1 MRMSLLIP
9 GVICSNLL
17 LTTAAEANCA
27 TAFCSVNTGA
37 ESLGIGTGHE
47 KKLAVDLRYE
57 FIKQD
62 QQRSG
67 SSEVNGRSNRD
78 DEIEQRTLNRNWLL
92 GVDYAFDASWGVSTQ
107 LPVVSR
113 SHEHLH
119 APHGHTPELE
129 AWSFNET
136 GDLRVLGRY
145 QFTRNPFETSS
156 AGVNFGLQL
165 PTGRT
170 TVANAGGTRAERSLQ
185 PGTGSTDIVL
195 GAFYNAPMGSASRGF
210 IQALWQKPVASH
222 NNYTPGARYSLD
234 VGMRY
239 AASDRLSLL
248 LQLNTL
254 QRERDQGANAN
265 PHDSG
270 GTFINISPGAR
281 YALTPDLDIYG
292 FFQQPVYQHVN
303 GVQLTADW
311 SVIAGI
317 SQRF

>member
-1 MRMSLLIP
+1 MN
-9 GVICSNLL
+9 GV
-17 LTTAAEANCA
+17 
-27 TAFCSVNTGA
+27 
-37 ESLGIGTGHE
+37 
-47 KKLAVDLRYE
+47 
-57 FIKQD
+57 
-62 QQRSG
+62 
-67 SSEVNGRSNRD
+67 SNRD

-92 GVDYAFDASWGVSTQ
+92 GVDHAFDTSWGVSAQ

-119 APHGHTPELE
+119 AHHGETPEPE
-129 AWSFNET
+129 AWSFSEI
-136 GDLRVLGRY
+136 GDLRVVGRY
-145 QFTRNPFETSS
+145 QFARNPFESS
-156 AGVNFGLQL
+156 SVGVNFGLKL

-195 GAFYNAPMGSASRGF
+195 GAFFNAPIGPASHGF
-210 IQALWQKPVASH
+210 IQALWQKPVASRGH
-222 NNYTPGARYSLD
+222 YTPGARYSLD

-254 QRERDQGANAN
+254 QRERDEGANAN
-265 PHDSG
+265 PQDSG
-270 GTFINISPGAR
+270 GTFVNISPGVR

-292 FFQQPVYQHVN
+292 FFQQPLYQHVN

-311 SVIAGI
+311 SALAGI
-317 SQRF
+317 NQRF